1 MKNFGSKVNEIYSLE
16 QFSSMNTVI
25 HRLHPSVKIT
35 ATFFYILL
43 IVSFDRYS
51 FLRMVPFVF
60 YPVIIMALA
69 EIPYSLILS
78 RLLLA
83 LPFTMFAGISNI
95 LFDRVILFSVYGIGV
110 SYGFVSFATL
120 VFRALLCVAAILIL
134 VATTPFTSLT
144 GQFRRMRIP
153 EMFIVLFEMTYRY
166 IGSLIE
172 ETSIMITAYLLRRNS
187 DKGIDMKHMG
197 SFVGQLLIRSF
208 DRAEHVYNAMKLRG
222 YGLFARN
229 MKKIRLATPDYVFL
243 IAACGLP
250 LILRFVN
257 LSQYLQHWL
266 TGALT

>member
-1 MKNFGSKVNEIYSLE
+1 MKNFSSKVNEIYSLE

-25 HRLHPSVKIT
+25 HRLNPSVKIC

-43 IVSFDRYS
+43 IVSFDRYA
-51 FLRMVPFVF
+51 FTRMAPFIF
-60 YPVIIMALA
+60 YPVILMALA

-83 LPFTMFAGISNI
+83 LPFTMFAGLSNI
-95 LFDRVILFSVYGIGV
+95 IFDRMIMLNIAGIGV
-110 SYGFVSFATL
+110 SYGFVSFFTL
-120 VFRALLCVAAILIL
+120 IFRALLCVAAILIL

-144 GQFRRMRIP
+144 GQLRRMKIP

-172 ETSIMITAYLLRRNS
+172 ETSIMITAYQLRRNS

-208 DRAEHVYNAMKLRG
+208 DRAEQVYNAMKLRG
-222 YGLFARN
+222 YGLFARH
-229 MKKIRLATPDYVFL
+229 MKKVRLQTADYVFL
-243 IAACGLP
+243 LIACGLP
-250 LILRFVN
+250 LILRFIDV
-257 LSQYLQHWL
+257 SQYVQHWL